1 MVSPAARVAPRSDYN
16 LRIVQAATSS
26 DVVIVGGGV
35 IGSSAAWHLREE
47 GFTGRIVVI
56 ERDPTYCR
64 ASAALA
70 MGGIRQQFCTAVTVE
85 MVRFSVQLWKDFDR
99 RMAVPDHT
107 PRAWF
112 RQRGYLFLADAASAG
127 RLMARYEA
135 ERRAGA
141 RVEMLAP
148 DAIRGLA
155 PDLAL
160 DDIVFGMFGAEDGYA
175 NPREVLFGFRHG
187 AAARGVEYITG
198 EVATIDSAGGR
209 VTGVV
214 LAAGE
219 RIDTPIV
226 VNAAGAW
233 AGRLAA
239 AAGLS
244 VPVEPLRQVLFR
256 ATLPQRWPYRFP
268 MIVDPSGVHWRHDDP
283 TEPDAQD
290 GIIVAF
296 TKWDEPTGENFDA
309 DQTRWEREFLPAL
322 TRRLPALASVSNVH
336 GTAGL
341 YEMTPD
347 HNPVIGEH
355 PALAGLIFA
364 NGFSGHGLM
373 MSPATGHI
381 VSELIRLGRSETFD
395 ITPYAPDRFERGVLL
410 QDDATI

>member
-1 MVSPAARVAPRSDYN
+1 M
-16 LRIVQAATSS
+16 TS

-56 ERDPTYCR
+56 ERDPEYRR

-70 MGGIRQQFCTAVTVE
+70 MGGIRQQFCTAVTVA
-85 MVRFSVQLWKDFDR
+85 MVQFSVRLWQEFDR
-99 RMAVPDHT
+99 RLTTPTHT

-112 RQRGYLFLADAASAG
+112 RQRGYLFLADAASSR

-141 RVEMLAP
+141 VVKMLAP
-148 DAIRGLA
+148 DAIRAIA
-155 PDLAL
+155 PDLIL
-160 DDIVFGMFGAEDGYA
+160 DDIIFGVFGPDDGYA
-175 NPREVLFGFRHG
+175 NPREVLLGFRQG
-187 AAARGVEYITG
+187 TAARQVEYLTD
-198 EVATIDSAGGR
+198 EVTSVEQTSGR
-209 VTGVV
+209 VTGVM
-214 LAAGE
+214 LASGT
-219 RIDTPIV
+219 RIAAPMV

-239 AAGLS
+239 SAGLS
-244 VPVEPLRQVLFR
+244 VPVEPLRQMLFR
-256 ATLPQRWPYRFP
+256 AALPERWPYRFP

-283 TEPDAQD
+283 TEPGMAD
-290 GIIVAF
+290 GIVVAF
-296 TKWDEPTGENFDA
+296 TKWDEEIGENFEA
-309 DQTRWEREFLPAL
+309 DQSRWPREFMPAL
-322 TRRLPALASVSNVH
+322 VARLPTLASVTNVR

-347 HNPVIGEH
+347 HNPVLGEH
-355 PALAGLIFA
+355 PALSGFIFA

-381 VSELIRLGRSETFD
+381 VSEYIRLGRSDTFD
-395 ITPYAPDRFERGVLL
+395 ITPFAPDRFERGVLL